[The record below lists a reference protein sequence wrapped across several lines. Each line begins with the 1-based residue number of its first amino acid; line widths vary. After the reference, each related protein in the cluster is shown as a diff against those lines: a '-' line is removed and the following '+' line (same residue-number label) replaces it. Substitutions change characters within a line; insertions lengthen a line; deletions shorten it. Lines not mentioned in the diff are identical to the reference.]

1 MKILVTGGA
10 GFIGSNLVDALIDAG
25 HEVVVVDNLVTGQ
38 RRNINERARFYELDL
53 RGPEIEAVLAAE
65 LPDLI
70 DHHAAHADVRESVD
84 DPVYNAEVNVLG
96 TVRLL
101 HLAVKYGVRK
111 LIFISTGGAIYGE
124 PQVLPCTEDHPATP
138 LSPYG
143 TSKLA
148 GELYLETYRQTFG
161 LDYTVLRYAN
171 VYGPRQ
177 DTDAEEGR
185 VIAIFTQ
192 LMLAGRTP
200 RINGT
205 GQQQRD
211 FVYVGDCVDANV
223 RALTGGSGQV
233 FNIGTGKPTSILQLA
248 DTLRELTGYSGQLD
262 FGPERAGEVQNIFL
276 DWSRAKEQLGWQPRM
291 ALEQGLRETVEY
303 FRDRV
308 SAQR

>member
-25 HEVVVVDNLVTGQ
+25 HEVAIADNLITGQ
-38 RRNINERARFYELDL
+38 RRNLNPKASFYEVDL
-53 RGPEIEAVLAAE
+53 RSPDIEEVIAQE
-65 LPDLI
+65 RPDLI

-84 DPVYNAEVNVLG
+84 DPIYNAEVNVLG

-101 HLAVKYGVRK
+101 HLAVKYRVK
-111 LIFISTGGAIYGE
+111 KVIFISTGGAIYGE
-124 PQVLPCTEDHPATP
+124 PQTLPCTEDHPATP

-148 GELYLETYRQTFG
+148 GEQYLETYRQTFG
-161 LDYTVLRYAN
+161 LDYTVLRYGN

-205 GQQQRD
+205 GEQQRD
-211 FVYVGDCVDANV
+211 FVYVGDCVDANL
-223 RALTGGSGQV
+223 RAVERGSGQI
-233 FNIGTGKPTSILQLA
+233 FNIGTGRAASVLQVAEILRSA
-248 DTLRELTGYSGQLD
+248 IGYQGT
-262 FGPERAGEVQNIFL
+262 FEHAPERPGEVHRIFL
-276 DWSRAKEQLGWQPRM
+276 DWSRAREGLGWEPRM
-291 ALEQGLRETVEY
+291 PLEAGLRETVEY
-303 FRDRV
+303 FRGR
-308 SAQR
+308 ARA

>member
-10 GFIGSNLVDALIDAG
+10 GFIGSTVVDACIAAG
-25 HEVVVVDNLVTGQ
+25 HSVVVVDNLITGQ
-38 RRNINERARFYELDL
+38 RRNLNERARFYELDL
-53 RGPEIEAVLAAE
+53 RGPEIEEVLAIE
-65 LPDLI
+65 QPDLI

-84 DPVYNAEVNVLG
+84 DPVYNADVNVLG

-101 HLAVKYGVRK
+101 HLAVKHGVK
-111 LIFISTGGAIYGE
+111 KVIFISTGGAIYGE
-124 PQVLPCTEDHPATP
+124 PQMLPCTEDHPATP

-205 GQQQRD
+205 GEQQRD
-211 FVYVGDCVDANV
+211 FVYVGDCVDANM
-223 RALTGGSGQV
+223 RALTAGSGQA
-233 FNIGTGKPTSILQLA
+233 FNIGTGRPASVLRIA
-248 DTLRELTGYSGQLD
+248 ETLKELTGYSGQFD
-262 FGPERAGEVQNIFL
+262 FGPERPGEVQNIYL
-276 DWSRAKEQLGWQPRM
+276 DWSKAKKQLGWQPRM
-291 ALEQGLRETVEY
+291 ELEQGLRETVEY

-308 SAQR
+308 SA

>member
-10 GFIGSNLVDALIDAG
+10 GFIGSNLVDAFIAAG
-25 HEVVVVDNLVTGQ
+25 HDVVVVDNLVTGQ
-38 RRNINERARFYELDL
+38 RRNINSRAKFYELDL
-53 RGPEIEAVLAAE
+53 RGPDIEEVLAAE
-65 LPDLI
+65 RPDVI

-84 DPVYNAEVNVLG
+84 DPIYNAEVNVLG

-101 HLAVKYGVRK
+101 HLAVKHAVKK

-124 PQVLPCTEDHPATP
+124 PRVLPCTEEHPATP

-161 LDYTVLRYAN
+161 LDYTVLRYGN

-205 GQQQRD
+205 GEQQRD
-211 FVYVGDCVDANV
+211 FVYVGDCVDANL
-223 RALTGGSGQV
+223 RALTAGSGQV
-233 FNIGTGKPTSILQLA
+233 FNIGTGKPASVIRIA
-248 DTLRELTGYSGQLD
+248 EILRELTGYSGEFD
-262 FGPERAGEVQNIFL
+262 YAPERPGEVQNIFL
-276 DWSRAKEQLGWQPRM
+276 DWSRASRELGWKPRM
-291 ALEQGLRETVEY
+291 ELEQGLRETVEY
-303 FRDRV
+303 FRERV
-308 SAQR
+308 SV